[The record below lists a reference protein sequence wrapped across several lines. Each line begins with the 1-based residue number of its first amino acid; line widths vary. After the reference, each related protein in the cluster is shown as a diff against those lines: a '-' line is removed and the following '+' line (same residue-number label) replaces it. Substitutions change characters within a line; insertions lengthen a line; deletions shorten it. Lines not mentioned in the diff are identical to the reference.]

1 MDGYTARLDGKL
13 GMALLQTSL
22 RQLPTP
28 PRVLEAVPRS
38 VEEERERMQL
48 SLDRLAMQ
56 VAFLSLHSQCKHHH
70 HQCTLS
76 AGVHADVT
84 ADSQQTTWQLTVV
97 TYATAPQKKSSGRSR
112 KKRDRALHA
121 FAKAAKVSG
130 DAALVK
136 GAFADAVGHYTTGLE
151 AGCVVLSNAKLGVFY
166 SNRSAAFA
174 GLGRFDL
181 ACDDADVCLTLR
193 PDWPNGWMRKGVALR
208 GMSDDIALRAGSDA
222 PEVAYLRRH
231 AEESFE
237 KVGELERLSAEK
249 PDKGLLGMLGT
260 WVDSWSQQATV
271 VEAMPASKAPRE
283 HRPPHL
289 ARQHTATSSEN
300 DSEKLKRD
308 QEEDKI
314 DARSDLAF
322 AS

>member
-1 MDGYTARLDGKL
+1 MSHDG
-13 GMALLQTSL
+13 S
-22 RQLPTP
+22 
-28 PRVLEAVPRS
+28 
-38 VEEERERMQL
+38 
-48 SLDRLAMQ
+48 
-56 VAFLSLHSQCKHHH
+56 
-70 HQCTLS
+70 
-76 AGVHADVT
+76 
-84 ADSQQTTWQLTVV
+84 
-97 TYATAPQKKSSGRSR
+97 PQKQSSGRSR

-193 PDWPNGWMRKGVALR
+193 PDWPNGWMRKGIALR

-237 KVGELERLSAEK
+237 KVGELERLSAER

-283 HRPPHL
+283 HRSPHM

-300 DSEKLKRD
+300 DSEKLKHD

-314 DARSDLAF
+314 DARFDLAF
-322 AS
+322 ASCRMLKGTLTLTCVYTHR